1 MQLIA
6 FGNGQCS
13 ARGHRKVPTKQI
25 IRHQA
30 SILLVMVVDEFGTSS
45 RCPECKHIA
54 KLKSSRK
61 QNTCLTHITTPQ
73 VSQGDISSQLQSMN
87 PSDEDNIYITDT
99 RIETCQNPAC
109 RKVWNHDEVSVVNL
123 AHVICAMLQGRER
136 LIWLDRA
143 SCHGH

>member
-1 MQLIA
+1 
-6 FGNGQCS
+6 
-13 ARGHRKVPTKQI
+13 
-25 IRHQA
+25 
-30 SILLVMVVDEFGTSS
+30 MVVDEFGTSS